1 MGIID
6 SFAAEDRVNV
16 KFSDIYSLLKSSAAS
31 ELRQN
36 AVKCDVPHRYIREM
50 ISGERENEEIVVEV
64 DDDEDQT

>member
-16 KFSDIYSLLKSSAAS
+16 KFSDFYRLLKSSAAS
-31 ELRQN
+31 ELLQN

-50 ISGERENEEIVVEV
+50 ISDERENEEIVVEV
-64 DDDEDQT
+64 DDDEDQA